1 MSSTVRRIV
10 ALAAVGATMGI
21 AGPVGSAS
29 AAVPLAP
36 IGGLPTAAGLPGL
49 APGAGLPG
57 LAPGAGLPAFDAAGL
72 PAFTPPAF
80 TPGSLAFAGPSIGQ
94 VAAVIGP
101 TVLTTAP
108 SNFANTNIQVSAGG
122 NLSGG
127 QAGP

>member
-1 MSSTVRRIV
+1 MSSTVKRLA
-10 ALAAVGATMGI
+10 ALAAVGAAIGVV
-21 AGPVGSAS
+21 GPVANAT
-29 AAVPLAP
+29 AALPLAP
-36 IGGLPTAAGLPGL
+36 SGGLPAAPGLPGL
-49 APGAGLPG
+49 PA
-57 LAPGAGLPAFDAAGL
+57 GAGLPAFPGAGL

-108 SNFANTNIQVSAGG
+108 SNFANTNIQTSAGG

>member
-1 MSSTVRRIV
+1 MQMHSTVRR
-10 ALAAVGATMGI
+10 LAALGALSTTLGVV
-21 AGPVGSAS
+21 APLGSAN
-29 AAVPLAP
+29 AAPPPVVPPKLAFP
-36 IGGLPTAAGLPGL
+36 
-49 APGAGLPG
+49 
-57 LAPGAGLPAFDAAGL
+57 LPAFPATGL
-72 PAFTPPAF
+72 PAF

-108 SNFANTNIQVSAGG
+108 SNFSNTNIQVSAGG

>member
-1 MSSTVRRIV
+1 MQMHSTVRR
-10 ALAAVGATMGI
+10 LAALGALGTTVGVVA
-21 AGPVGSAS
+21 PLGSAN
-29 AAVPLAP
+29 AAPPPVVPPKLAFP
-36 IGGLPTAAGLPGL
+36 
-49 APGAGLPG
+49 
-57 LAPGAGLPAFDAAGL
+57 LPAFPATGL

-108 SNFANTNIQVSAGG
+108 SNFSNTNIQVSAGG